1 MMIFPIE
8 QLPYY
13 QNWAFREKFFS
24 PEECDRALALLNAN
38 PLQDVAVR
46 KEDSPASGADVR
58 KSRVALV
65 PWAKDAEWIYQRLA
79 AAVLECNKS
88 LYNFQLAGILEN
100 VQIDKYQVGSFFDW
114 HQDFGFRESS
124 IRKLSLVVQ
133 LTDGGQYEGGDLEL
147 FSGRGPQKA
156 IRTRGALIIFPSFV
170 SHRISPV
177 TAGARH
183 ALSAWVSG
191 PPFR

>member
-24 PEECDRALALLNAN
+24 PEECDRALALLNTN
-38 PLQDVAVR
+38 PLQDVVLR
-46 KEDSPASGADVR
+46 REDSPAGPEIR
-58 KSRVALV
+58 KSRAALV
-65 PWAKDAEWIYQRLA
+65 PWVKDAEWIYQRLA

-88 LYNFQLAGILEN
+88 LFSFQLSGILEN
-100 VQIDKYQVGSFFDW
+100 AQIDRYQIGSFFDW
-114 HQDFGFRESS
+114 HQDFGFRETSS
-124 IRKLSLVVQ
+124 RKLSLVVQ
-133 LTDGGQYEGGDLEL
+133 LTDAGQYEGGDLEL

-156 IRTRGALIIFPSFV
+156 MRTRGALIIFPSFV
-170 SHRISPV
+170 SHRITPV
-177 TAGARH
+177 TAGTRH
-183 ALSAWVSG
+183 ALAGWVSG